1 VPSEDPF
8 PITDVTR
15 WVVVEEETSGAT
27 PKLWLAEPDS
37 DPHDPK
43 VHWLFKTVTVKGE
56 HVHGED
62 WAEKAASHLGAFL
75 TLPCATVELA
85 RWNDF
90 DGCISQNLR
99 PRSCQMQPGRALLE
113 KHSAPGYVHRSKGK
127 EHPGHTLANIR
138 AVLSDALPP
147 PDCALPFDGSAFDV
161 FAGYVLFDAWIA
173 NQDRHDLN
181 WSVLIPGTATSG
193 PTRLSGSYDHGS
205 SLGFGV
211 QDAKCEEMLATE
223 GSVERW
229 CARGQA
235 LRLEARPRL
244 VDAAREGLDLASPEA
259 RAHWLEQLR
268 RIRGADVR
276 RAIDRIPRMSDPQRS
291 FAVKLLELN
300 RRRLL
305 DVCA

>member
-1 VPSEDPF
+1 MPSDDPF
-8 PITDVTR
+8 PIIDVTG
-15 WVVVEEETSGAT
+15 WVIVEEETSGAT
-27 PKLWLAEPDS
+27 PKLWLAEPGS
-37 DPHDPK
+37 DPE
-43 VHWLFKTVTVKGE
+43 VHWLFKTVTVKDE
-56 HVHGED
+56 HIHGED

-85 RWNDF
+85 RWNVF

-127 EHPGHTLANIR
+127 EHPGHTLDNIR
-138 AVLSDALPP
+138 AVLSGALPP

-173 NQDRHDLN
+173 NQDRHDHN
-181 WSVLIPGTATSG
+181 WSVLIPGTATPG

-211 QDAKCEEMLATE
+211 REARCEEMLATE

-235 LRLEARPRL
+235 LRLEARPSL
-244 VDAAREGLDLASPEA
+244 VDAAREALGLASPEA
-259 RAHWLEQLR
+259 RTHWLEQLEP
-268 RIRGADVR
+268 IRDADVR
-276 RAIDRIPRMSDPQRS
+276 RVMDRNPRMSDAQRS
-291 FAVKLLELN
+291 FAVKLLEVN

-305 DVCA
+305 DVWA